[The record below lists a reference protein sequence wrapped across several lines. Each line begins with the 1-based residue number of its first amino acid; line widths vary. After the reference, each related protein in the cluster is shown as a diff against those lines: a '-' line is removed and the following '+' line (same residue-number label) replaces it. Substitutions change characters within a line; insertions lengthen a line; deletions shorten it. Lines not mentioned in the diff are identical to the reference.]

1 MGIEKIALQ
10 VKGID
15 FIPIQEERYDLVI
28 KKEDLNLDVYKTI
41 VDIIESKEFKEEIDG
56 LSGYDL
62 RDIGKIIAYT

>member
-41 VDIIESKEFKEEIDG
+41 VDIIESKEFKEE
-56 LSGYDL
+56 
-62 RDIGKIIAYT
+62 KILFLYKKNVMT